1 MFEGCKKP
9 YFWLIRG
16 IGVIVPRRLR
26 ADWRLEWEAEL
37 RNRETLLAEWE
48 LLNSRSKL
56 DLLRRSLGAFRD
68 ALLLQPRRLED
79 EMFQDLRYGVRRLR
93 AQPGFTAVAVFCLA
107 LGIGANT
114 AIFGLVQTALL
125 RPLSVPEPGQ
135 IVELSRAS
143 EMSAISYPDFTFLRE
158 RSGNVLSGLAAY
170 TGIIA
175 SFSDGTRSE
184 VLVGSLVSGNYFDV
198 LGVKPVLG
206 RVFLPEEDRTPGTH
220 PVVVISHNFWRNRF
234 DSDPN
239 AIGRKIVLNGHPFT
253 VIGVVPAGF
262 ESAPV
267 KSNLW
272 VPAMMHKQAMRGGP
286 IAIDDLLNNR
296 QFPISLIGRLKP
308 GIMPEQAQAALE
320 LLNRQ
325 NESANPRPVDI
336 PSIPNEDRS
345 LRLTR
350 PHGSFSGP
358 LRQMAET
365 ASMLLSAIVVTVL
378 LIACANVANLLLA
391 RAATRRKE
399 IAVRLALG
407 ATRLRL
413 IRQLLTES
421 ALLALLG
428 AVAGLLMAYWIN
440 QLLMAFKPP
449 FPPPYNFSLDLY
461 LSARTIGFAL
471 LLALITSLLFG
482 IAPALQ
488 SSKPDLV
495 PALKDES
502 GAEGRRQRRFNLRD
516 VLVITQMAL
525 SLVLLIGAGLLIRSL
540 YYAQHIDLGF
550 KPDNV
555 LQVSFD
561 LNLQDYS
568 EARGSEFYRRMIER
582 VGGLPGVQ
590 SVSVTNVTPMDFI
603 WFSAQVE
610 PIDREIP
617 ENERPTAGSFTVG
630 QRYLETIGTPLV
642 HGRDFT
648 AQDDAASASVAI
660 ISESLAR
667 TLWPEIK
674 DTREALGKSLHV
686 INGMIRKQCEVVGIA
701 KDLKN
706 SIFSPLDVPP
716 PPSIFRPFTQNY
728 SAMASLVV
736 RTSSDPRALIPAVRK
751 EVAAIDQNLSP
762 SNLQP
767 LNENVGLALWPA
779 RTAAIVLGIFGL
791 LSIVLAT
798 IGIYGVMSYTVA
810 RRTREIGVRMALG
823 AQPGD
828 VLKLVV
834 GQGLKLATVGAGL
847 GLALA
852 FALTRMVRSLLY
864 GVGPADPATF
874 ATVSLFLIGVAVAAC
889 YLPARRATRIDPL
902 AALRHE

>member
-1 MFEGCKKP
+1 MKP
-9 YFWLIRG
+9 YLWVINF

-37 RNRETLLAEWE
+37 RCRETLLAEWE
-48 LLNSRSKL
+48 NLNWRTKL
-56 DLLRRSLGAFRD
+56 DLLRRSLGAAHD
-68 ALLLQPRRLED
+68 ALLLQPRRMED
-79 EMFQDLRYGVRRLR
+79 EMIQDLRYGVRRLH

-114 AIFGLVQTALL
+114 AIFGLVQMALF
-125 RPLSVPEPGQ
+125 RPLSVPESGQ
-135 IVELSRAS
+135 IVELSRAN
-143 EMSAISYPDFTFLRE
+143 EMSAISYPDFAFLRD
-158 RSGNVLSGLAAY
+158 RSGDVLSGLAANALMV
-170 TGIIA
+170 A

-184 VLVGSLVSGNYFDV
+184 VVIGSLVSGNYFDV

-206 RVFLPEEDRTPGTH
+206 RAFLPEEDRTPGTH
-220 PVVVISHNFWRNRF
+220 PVAVISQVFWRNRF
-234 DSDPN
+234 NSDPDV
-239 AIGRKIVLNGHPFT
+239 IGRKIVLNGHPFT

-262 ESAPV
+262 ESSPV

-286 IAIDDLLNNR
+286 IAVDDLLNNR
-296 QFPISLIGRLKP
+296 QFPVSPIGRLKP
-308 GIMPEQAQAALE
+308 GVSLAQAQAALE
-320 LLNRQ
+320 LLNHQ
-325 NESANPRPVDI
+325 NELANPRPADI
-336 PSIPNEDRS
+336 PRNPNEDRS

-350 PHGSFSGP
+350 PNGSFSGR

-365 ASMLLSAIVVTVL
+365 ASMLLSAIVLTVL

-421 ALLALLG
+421 ILLAMLG
-428 AVAGLLMAYWIN
+428 AGAGLLMAYWIN
-440 QLLMAFKPP
+440 QLFMAFKPP

-482 IAPALQ
+482 LAPALQ

-516 VLVITQMAL
+516 ALVITQMAL
-525 SLVLLIGAGLLIRSL
+525 SLVLLIGAGLLLRSL
-540 YYAQHIDLGF
+540 YHAQHIDLGF

-555 LQVSFD
+555 LQISFD
-561 LNLQDYS
+561 LNLQGYS
-568 EARGSEFYRRMIER
+568 EARGREFYRQMSER
-582 VGGLPGVQ
+582 LERLPGVQ
-590 SVSVTNVTPMDFI
+590 TVSVTNLTPLDFI
-603 WFSAQVE
+603 WSPSQVE
-610 PIDREIP
+610 PLDRKIP

-630 QRYLETIGTPLV
+630 RRYLETIGTPLV

-648 AQDDAASASVAI
+648 AQDDAASPPVAI
-660 ISESLAR
+660 ISENLAR
-667 TLWPEIK
+667 TLWPELK
-674 DTREALGKSLHV
+674 DTGDALGKSLRV
-686 INGMIRKQCEVVGIA
+686 TRGMSGKQCEVVGIA
-701 KDLKN
+701 RDSKS
-706 SIFSPLDVPP
+706 SIFSPLDAPP
-716 PPSIFRPFTQNY
+716 PPSIYRPFAQNY
-728 SAMASLVV
+728 SALASLVV
-736 RTSSDPRALIPAVRK
+736 RTGSDPRDLIPAIRN
-751 EVAAIDQNLSP
+751 EVAALDQNLP
-762 SNLQP
+762 LSNVQP
-767 LNENVGLALWPA
+767 LTENISLALWPA
-779 RTAAIVLGIFGL
+779 RTGALVLGIFGFL
-791 LSIVLAT
+791 GIVLAS
-798 IGIYGVMSYTVA
+798 IGIYGVMSYMVA
-810 RRTREIGVRMALG
+810 WRTREIGVRMALG
-823 AQPGD
+823 ARPRD

-834 GQGLKLATVGAGL
+834 GQGLKLATLGAGL

-852 FALTRMVRSLLY
+852 FALTRLVRSLLY

-874 ATVSLFLIGVAVAAC
+874 AAVSLFLIGVSVAAC
-889 YLPARRATRIDPL
+889 YLPARRATKVDPVT
-902 AALRHE
+902 ALRHD